1 MPGIRGLSSSAAEDG
16 MAERHRLVDGPG
28 GVGRLTTASWREH
41 DAAAVSVRRA
51 WRRRSIDAD
60 MIGSSKMRAEKK
72 DDLFA
77 PAAPFLARC
86 DTSLKIKV
94 LP

>member
-16 MAERHRLVDGPG
+16 MAERHRRVDGPG
-28 GVGRLTTASWREH
+28 GVGRRTTASWREH

-60 MIGSSKMRAEKK
+60 MIGASKNGAGAGGEERRPFRAGSA
-72 DDLFA
+72 FN
-77 PAAPFLARC
+77 LA
-86 DTSLKIKV
+86 
-94 LP
+94 